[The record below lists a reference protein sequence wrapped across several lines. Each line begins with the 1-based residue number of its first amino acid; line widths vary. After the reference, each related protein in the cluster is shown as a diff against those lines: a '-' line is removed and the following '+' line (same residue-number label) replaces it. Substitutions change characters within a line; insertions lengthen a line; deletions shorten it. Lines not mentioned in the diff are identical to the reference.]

1 MDITATR
8 EAMGL
13 TRTQLAEKLGVAPST
28 IYRLESGEI
37 TLTQR
42 MEASIKMLCE
52 NMGVKP

>member
-37 TLTQR
+37 SLTQR